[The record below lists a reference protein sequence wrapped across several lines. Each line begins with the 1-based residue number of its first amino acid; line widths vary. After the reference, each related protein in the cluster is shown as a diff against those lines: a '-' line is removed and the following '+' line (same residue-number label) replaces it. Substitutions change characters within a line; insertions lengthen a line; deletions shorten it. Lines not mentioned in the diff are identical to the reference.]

1 MRKKPDEAPENTE
14 AAENSDELIDD
25 YTGPAD
31 AKSVAHDL
39 RTTMRELTIR
49 MLATGVSTAV
59 LILASLIAESG
70 FNANNTET
78 AGAVGYT
85 ILSLVLLLVAIGF
98 CAKTILNG
106 LKALF
111 EFRANSD
118 SAAAVAC
125 VAVFV
130 QTLCTLFAPAALSM
144 GKIHL
149 YAGIAAGILFLN
161 TVGKLTML
169 RRIHSNFRFVSSRE
183 QKYAVRVFD
192 DYNTSLKMAG
202 FLRLRSLQSRI
213 SRKRAS

>member
-1 MRKKPDEAPENTE
+1 
-14 AAENSDELIDD
+14 
-25 YTGPAD
+25 
-31 AKSVAHDL
+31 
-39 RTTMRELTIR
+39 MRELTIR

-125 VAVFV
+125 VAV
-130 QTLCTLFAPAALSM
+130 LCRRSARC
-144 GKIHL
+144 
-149 YAGIAAGILFLN
+149 
-161 TVGKLTML
+161 L
-169 RRIHSNFRFVSSRE
+169 R
-183 QKYAVRVFD
+183 
-192 DYNTSLKMAG
+192 
-202 FLRLRSLQSRI
+202 RLRSAWVKSTFTPVLRRVFCS
-213 SRKRAS
+213 

>member
-1 MRKKPDEAPENTE
+1 
-14 AAENSDELIDD
+14 
-25 YTGPAD
+25 
-31 AKSVAHDL
+31 
-39 RTTMRELTIR
+39 
-49 MLATGVSTAV
+49 MLASGVSTVV

-78 AGAVGYT
+78 AGAVGYP

-202 FLRLRSLQSRI
+202 SSVISQPAIAYQQNAGFL
-213 SRKRAS
+213 

>member
-1 MRKKPDEAPENTE
+1 
-14 AAENSDELIDD
+14 
-25 YTGPAD
+25 
-31 AKSVAHDL
+31 
-39 RTTMRELTIR
+39 MRELTIR

-192 DYNTSLKMAG
+192 DYNTSLKGG
-202 FLRLRSLQSRI
+202 FLRHFAACHRVSAESGLL
-213 SRKRAS
+213 KALLTNFL